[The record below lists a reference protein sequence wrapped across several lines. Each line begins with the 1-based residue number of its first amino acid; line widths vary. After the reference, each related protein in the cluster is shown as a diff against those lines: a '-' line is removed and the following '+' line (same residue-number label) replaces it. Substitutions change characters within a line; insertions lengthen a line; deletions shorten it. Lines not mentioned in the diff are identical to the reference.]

1 MSNQVKTDI
10 KIKHKDRNRTTVFW
24 RGILVFPVLVF
35 ASTFNLGSS
44 GIGAAVLFAPTLL
57 ALLVR
62 GVYPSYALTFNHAIT
77 ELSTR
82 VTAYLFLLNDKY
94 PSIEASSKVS
104 VTFPDIK
111 SGAKLNRWLPLIKWF
126 LAIPHYIVG
135 AAYLAL
141 SLVVTVIAWIQTSFT
156 GNYPKWAGEIV
167 MGTIS
172 YLNRVTGY
180 MLLLVTDEYPTFKLK

>member
-1 MSNQVKTDI
+1 MANQVKTEI

-94 PSIEASSKVS
+94 PSIETSSKVS

-156 GNYPKWAGEIV
+156 GNHPKWAGEIV